1 METPDASKISEM
13 CRICW
18 IEAGHCFY
26 SIKKKNMETRLPNNF
41 LDASSPGSDD
51 FVVLNKWEMVL
62 LFANVFCDIFF
73 CIR

>member
-1 METPDASKISEM
+1 
-13 CRICW
+13 
-18 IEAGHCFY
+18 
-26 SIKKKNMETRLPNNF
+26 METRLPNNF